1 MIVKKHLCINI
12 CVYTHIHPH
21 VYIFKNS
28 LEVELLDQ
36 RFLFQIVSSL
46 ANFLQKRLYHLP
58 LTVPVTLHSFQV
70 LLLLTF
76 LKFAYQMS
84 ENILLFSKHLYF
96 LIRLIIFIHL
106 FICISF
112 SVDCLL
118 ASLGSFLM
126 IWLFCCLFIDALYML
141 WLLIYYLLNVL
152 YKLDFSKL
160 GFVKH
165 YKDYQ

>member
-70 LLLLTF
+70 LLLLIF

-84 ENILLFSKHLYF
+84 ENILTLFKASLLSNKVDHLHTFVYLYF
-96 LIRLIIFIHL
+96 LFCGLPSGILRQLFDDLTFLLPVYRCSLYALIINL
-106 FICISF
+106 L
-112 SVDCLL
+112 SVKCV
-118 ASLGSFLM
+118 
-126 IWLFCCLFIDALYML
+126 I
-141 WLLIYYLLNVL
+141 
-152 YKLDFSKL
+152 
-160 GFVKH
+160 
-165 YKDYQ
+165 